1 MGGFFGVISTED
13 CVNDL
18 FYGTDYHS
26 HLGSLRAGLMTMGGR
41 GVKRVIHDISNAPF
55 RAKFQDDLDSLR
67 GATSGIGAIS
77 DTGDQPI
84 IIMSHLG
91 VFGAVMVGT
100 LNNLEELAEE
110 ACRDLNVHFAEISD
124 EGVNQNEV
132 AASIAAAGPTLAD
145 GIRQLQDSVRGSCS
159 MLMLSKDG
167 IIAIRDAL
175 GRTPVTVGH
184 KDNARAVTF
193 ETCALYNL
201 GYEPEYELG
210 PGEAVLITV
219 DGIKQIVPPREQM
232 QICSFLWVY
241 FGFPASTYEGKNIEA
256 VRYECGRNL
265 AKQDKEEGDTAV
277 KDGVVGVPDSGV
289 AHALGYAHESKVPY
303 IRSFVKYTPT
313 WARSFIPREQKS
325 RAHVATMKLIPIKE
339 LIKGKSLLFCEDSI
353 VRGTQLGN
361 TFDRLTKCDVA
372 AVHVRSA
379 CPPILF
385 NCKYL
390 NFSRSNGLIG
400 LAGRRAMAKVEGHE
414 FTGNKA
420 EDEAWLANLDIT
432 PYLDPTTEKYK
443 LMVEEIRKEL
453 HLTSLR
459 FQKLEDLIAAI
470 GLPKERL
477 CTYCWDGVD
486 CCACKHCQHGK

>member
-1 MGGFFGVISTED
+1 
-13 CVNDL
+13 
-18 FYGTDYHS
+18 
-26 HLGSLRAGLMTMGGR
+26 
-41 GVKRVIHDISNAPF
+41 
-55 RAKFQDDLDSLR
+55 
-67 GATSGIGAIS
+67 
-77 DTGDQPI
+77 
-84 IIMSHLG
+84 
-91 VFGAVMVGT
+91 
-100 LNNLEELAEE
+100 
-110 ACRDLNVHFAEISD
+110 
-124 EGVNQNEV
+124 
-132 AASIAAAGPTLAD
+132 
-145 GIRQLQDSVRGSCS
+145 
-159 MLMLSKDG
+159 
-167 IIAIRDAL
+167 
-175 GRTPVTVGH
+175 
-184 KDNARAVTF
+184 
-193 ETCALYNL
+193 
-201 GYEPEYELG
+201 
-210 PGEAVLITV
+210 
-219 DGIKQIVPPREQM
+219 
-232 QICSFLWVY
+232 
-241 FGFPASTYEGKNIEA
+241 
-256 VRYECGRNL
+256 
-265 AKQDKEEGDTAV
+265 
-277 KDGVVGVPDSGV
+277 
-289 AHALGYAHESKVPY
+289 
-303 IRSFVKYTPT
+303 
-313 WARSFIPREQKS
+313 
-325 RAHVATMKLIPIKE
+325 MKLIPIKE